1 LTGRVLEIGE
11 VMAGNEDQMARSVAY
26 KYIEWDNYRRP
37 WLTEKSEIR
46 DYIFATDT
54 KKTSNARLP
63 WKNSTTLPKLTQIRD
78 NLHANY
84 MAALFPN
91 SEWLHW
97 EGNCS
102 DDQTREKS
110 EAIESYMRTKLRQDQ
125 AQVVISQ
132 LLLDYIDYG
141 NVFATAKW
149 VDESTKD
156 QKTGKVIRGYIGP
169 RIVRVSPYD
178 IVFNPTAPSFKDS
191 PKIIRTIST
200 LGELAKEADK
210 WGKDSDE
217 YRLYQSAINRSVNI
231 RKQVRAMAQGDQLKA
246 EGYAIDGFGSL
257 QVYYQQDYVE
267 VLTFFG
273 DIYDIQSEKFLEN
286 QVIQVIDRAFVVF
299 QKQNPNWINHG
310 GFFHAGWRQRPDNL
324 YAMGPLDNLVGMQ
337 YRIDHLENLKADVF
351 DMIAYPQKK
360 VKGYVQDFGDAPGE
374 RIYTGDDGDVT
385 YLHPETQALNADM
398 QIETLMRTMEEM
410 AGAPKEAMGIRSPG
424 EKTKFEVQVLDNAA
438 SRIFLNKI
446 RHFEVIFLEPL
457 LNYMLMLARQNMTGN
472 DVTRTLDSKVDAV
485 IFSTITKEDITADGI
500 LHPEGASHFA
510 YRANQLQNLSGLLN
524 SAFMQDNAVKVH
536 ISGKKIARIA
546 EELADFDDYE
556 IYGDNIRVFETLE
569 TQKLMERGQALAQES
584 ANTPPGVQP
593 HDTSGT
599 TPSAAG
605 ASAASAAAPP
615 NAGQTGTTPRYELD
629 TDRNQALSLM
639 KGDQA

>member
-1 LTGRVLEIGE
+1 MTGRVLEIGE
-11 VMAGNEDQMARSVAY
+11 VMGGSEDQIARAVAY

-37 WLTEKSEIR
+37 WLTEKNEIR
-46 DYIFATDT
+46 SYIFATDT

-63 WKNSTTLPKLTQIRD
+63 WKNSTTIPKLTQIRD

-97 EGNCS
+97 EGNTKE
-102 DDQTREKS
+102 DQTKQKADS
-110 EAIESYMRTKLRQDQ
+110 IESYMRTKLRQDQ
-125 AQVVISQ
+125 AQVIISQ
-132 LLLDYIDYG
+132 LVLDYIDNG
-141 NVFATAKW
+141 NVMATAIW

-156 QKTGKVIRGYIGP
+156 EKTGKVIRGYVGP
-169 RIVRVSPYD
+169 RIIRVSPYD
-178 IVFNPTAPSFKDS
+178 IVFNPTAPSFKQS
-191 PKIIRTIST
+191 PKIVRTIST
-200 LGELAKEADK
+200 LGELAKDAEK
-210 WGKDSDE
+210 WGKNSDE
-217 YRLYQSAINRSVNI
+217 YKLYKSAIDRSVNV

-246 EGYAIDGFGSL
+246 EGYMIDGFGSL
-257 QVYYQQDYVE
+257 QAYFQQDYVE
-267 VLTFFG
+267 VLTFYG
-273 DIYDIQSEKFLEN
+273 DLYDIQSQKFLEN

-351 DMIAYPQKK
+351 DFIAWPMQK
-360 VKGYVQDFGDAPGE
+360 VKGFVQDYAWEPGG
-374 RIYTGDDGDVT
+374 RVYIGDDGDV
-385 YLHPETQALNADM
+385 EIIKVDSVALNADM
-398 QIETLMRTMEEM
+398 QIADLERKMEEL

-446 RHFEVIFLEPL
+446 RHFELVFLEPL
-457 LNYMLMLARQNMTGN
+457 LNYMLMLARQNMNGN
-472 DVTRTLDSKVDAV
+472 DVVRTLDSQVDAV
-485 IFSTITKEDITADGI
+485 IFSTITKDDITADGI

-510 YRANQLQNLSGLLN
+510 YRANQLQNLATLMN
-524 SAFMQDNAVKVH
+524 SAFMQDAAVKVH

-569 TQKLMERGQALAQES
+569 TQKLMSQGQEQAQAS
-584 ANTPPGVQP
+584 SNTPPGVQP
-593 HDTSGT
+593 HDNPNAPPGGG
-599 TPSAAG
+599 AAG
-605 ASAASAAAPP
+605 SAPT
-615 NAGQTGTTPRYELD
+615 NAGQIGTTPRYELD
-629 TDRNQALSLM
+629 NDRSQALNLL
-639 KGDQA
+639 KGDQAS